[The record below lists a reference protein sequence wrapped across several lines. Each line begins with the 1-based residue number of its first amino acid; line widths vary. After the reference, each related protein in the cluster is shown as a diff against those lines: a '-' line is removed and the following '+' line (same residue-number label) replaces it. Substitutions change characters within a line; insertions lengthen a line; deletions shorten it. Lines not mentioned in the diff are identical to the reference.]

1 MSPPESLG
9 AADCAVFGV
18 LTALGYLV
26 GLYFSIAHRRRQVG
40 AAAGSGGA
48 ATEVFLG
55 GRSLPEA
62 ALTVSLLAS
71 IVNGV
76 TVVGFLG
83 HFYAHGFHLMW
94 VLTGIPLAMIIT
106 STTLVPLLY
115 DMKAASIFQFLRL
128 RFDNKVG
135 ITACIIYFVLSQTLG
150 AVGIYSAAIGISTM
164 FSFPLLY
171 ANIAIGL
178 AGTIYTA
185 LGGLRSVVW
194 ADCVQALV
202 MLASPAII
210 IGKVIYDS
218 GSASPPLRPMSDLN
232 VTEYILRTNVDLT
245 SDENVWTALAG
256 ALPYSLARTGFDQMA
271 VQRFMA
277 ARTLREAKRIVIT
290 GALFVLSFFALAAFG
305 ALAIVY
311 WYRDCDPVLA
321 GVIRS
326 FDQHGVV
333 NRQLPCGHI
342 LHRRRLTVCQH
353 ERQDSRERDASSS
366 IGKRHHN
373 DPICHRSTISWHS
386 YKAVCFLVL
395 LGFGP
400 ILRSDTSRHLISLGE
415 REGRCVGKYSGLRT
429 TAVACG
435 GKDAVGS
442 PSTSRDYRNAGEMPV
457 ALQRHRGARW
467 LSHPC

>member
-366 IGKRHHN
+366 CLFPCTPRL
-373 DPICHRSTISWHS
+373 RAHS
-386 YKAVCFLVL
+386 
-395 LGFGP
+395 
-400 ILRSDTSRHLISLGE
+400 
-415 REGRCVGKYSGLRT
+415 
-429 TAVACG
+429 
-435 GKDAVGS
+435 
-442 PSTSRDYRNAGEMPV
+442 PV
-457 ALQRHRGARW
+457 
-467 LSHPC
+467 